1 MKFLE
6 NLMFKK
12 ISLWMFL
19 LSFIA
24 FILISLILIWSMY
37 YIYNAPYP
45 HGIKSRFGNKVN
57 TVAKFT
63 DDGLRLIDS
72 FTTTI
77 EPRKIKFKKF
87 QGINYYDKNFEDK
100 GFILY
105 SSIDKDINPIT
116 VLFDIEK
123 REKVFIWKWPIQDI
137 FDSSTIGKK
146 VTKCCFRAQHPI
158 IMKNGDLIS
167 NSSQG
172 PLVRI
177 NKNSELVWLV
187 DRQAHHSINLDHNGN
202 VVVPVVSQSPPDKNI
217 NPTREDGY
225 IVVDPNS
232 GEVIFEEN
240 LRDILEINSYFG
252 LLYGTGIPEQDLIH
266 LNDVEIILKN
276 DDFVKKG
283 DLLFSLRNLSTVFLY
298 RPSSKKIIWLKNGPW
313 LKQHDV
319 DYIGDG
325 NFTIF
330 DNGVIDDAYFSEIKE
345 NQPAHRYKK
354 NNNSIMNYN
363 MKNDT
368 ITKIFSLTEKNSI
381 FTPTQGLHRILRNK
395 DVFVEE
401 SDMAILHRVSEDQK
415 LVWSYVHN
423 ISKEFIGSQHWSRY
437 YYEDELDLDFIKE

>member
-1 MKFLE
+1 
-6 NLMFKK
+6 
-12 ISLWMFL
+12 MFL

-45 HGIKSRFGNKVN
+45 HGIKTRFGNKVN
-57 TVAKFT
+57 TVAKLT

-77 EPRKIKFKKF
+77 EPRKIEFKKF

-137 FDSSTIGKK
+137 FDNSTIGKK
-146 VTKCCFRAQHPI
+146 ITKCCFRAQHPI

-187 DRQAHHSINLDHNGN
+187 DRQTHHSISLDHKGN

-225 IVVDPNS
+225 IVVDPNT

-252 LLYGTGIPEQDLIH
+252 LLYGIGIPEQDLIH

-276 DDFVKKG
+276 DAFVKKG
-283 DLLFSLRNLSTVFLY
+283 DLVFSLRNLSTVFLY

-345 NQPAHRYKK
+345 NQPANRYIK

-401 SDMAILHRVSEDQK
+401 SDMAILHRVSKDQK

>member
-45 HGIKSRFGNKVN
+45 HGIKTRFGNKVN
-57 TVAKFT
+57 TVAKLT

-77 EPRKIKFKKF
+77 EPRKIEFKKF

-137 FDSSTIGKK
+137 FDNSTIGKK
-146 VTKCCFRAQHPI
+146 ITKCCFRAQHPI

-187 DRQAHHSINLDHNGN
+187 DRQTHHSISLDHKGN

-225 IVVDPNS
+225 IVVDPNT

-252 LLYGTGIPEQDLIH
+252 LLYGIGIPEQDLIH

-276 DDFVKKG
+276 DAFVKKG
-283 DLLFSLRNLSTVFLY
+283 DLVFSLRNLSTVFLY

-345 NQPAHRYKK
+345 NQPAHRYIK

-368 ITKIFSLTEKNSI
+368 ITKIFLLTEKNSI

-401 SDMAILHRVSEDQK
+401 SDMAILHRVSKDQK

>member
-12 ISLWMFL
+12 ISSWMFL
-19 LSFIA
+19 LSFIT
-24 FILISLILIWSMY
+24 FVLISLILIWSMY

-45 HGIKSRFGNKVN
+45 HGLKSRFGNKVN

-63 DDGLRLIDS
+63 DDGLRLINS

-77 EPRKIKFKKF
+77 EPRKIKFEKF
-87 QGINYYDKNFEDK
+87 QGIIYYDKNFEDK

-105 SSIDKDINPIT
+105 SSIDNDTNPIT
-116 VLFDIEK
+116 VLFDIKK
-123 REKVFIWKWPIQDI
+123 REKVFVWKWPIKNI
-137 FDSSTIGKK
+137 LENSTIGKK
-146 VTKCCFRAQHPI
+146 VTKCCFRGQHPI

-187 DRQAHHSINLDHNGN
+187 DRQTHHSISLDHNGN
-202 VVVPVVSQSPPDKNI
+202 IVVPVVSQSPPDKNI
-217 NPTREDGY
+217 KPTREDGY
-225 IVVDPNS
+225 IVVDSNT
-232 GEVIFEEN
+232 GKVIFEEN

-252 LLYGTGIPEQDLIH
+252 LLYGIGTPEQDLIH
-266 LNDVEIILKN
+266 LNDVETILEN
-276 DDFVKKG
+276 DNFVKKG
-283 DLLFSLRNLSTVFLY
+283 DLVFSLRNLSTVFFY
-298 RPSSKKIIWLKNGPW
+298 RPSSKKILWLKNGPW

-330 DNGVIDDAYFSEIKE
+330 DNGVVDDTNFSEIKE
-345 NQPAHRYKK
+345 NQPAHRYKI
-354 NNNSIMNYN
+354 NNNSIKNYN
-363 MKNDT
+363 MKNDI
-368 ITKIFSLTEKNSI
+368 ITEIFSLTEKNGI

-395 DVFVEE
+395 DVFIEE
-401 SDMAILHRVSEDQK
+401 SDTAIIHRVSKDQK
-415 LVWSYVHN
+415 LIWSYVHS

-437 YYEDELDLDFIKE
+437 YYEDELNLDFINE